1 MSCLQLVADAG
12 SVVMMTNAEKQRLQQ
27 LLEEER
33 DDDNDEVFF
42 ICVWIFHKAC
52 LIQGVGYE
60 VMGKS

>member
-27 LLEEER
+27 LLEEEH

-42 ICVWIFHKAC
+42 MCVDFP
-52 LIQGVGYE
+52 QGLPYPG
-60 VMGKS
+60 GWL